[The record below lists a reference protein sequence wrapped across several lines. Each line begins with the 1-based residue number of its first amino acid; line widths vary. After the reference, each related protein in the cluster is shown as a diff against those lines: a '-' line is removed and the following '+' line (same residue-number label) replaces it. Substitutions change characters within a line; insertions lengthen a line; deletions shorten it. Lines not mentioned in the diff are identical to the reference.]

1 MDDSYDTEVSAVLLG
16 FGMLDKAQRH
26 AFAEQFNTFMYDSPQ
41 GQRRSM
47 DVWSIQCR
55 ESENPTARM
64 IAETSAVYA
73 AGTKK
78 RRKANRSK

>member
-26 AFAEQFNTFMYDSPQ
+26 AFAEQFNTFMYGSPQ
-41 GQRRSM
+41 GQRRLM
-47 DVWSIQCR
+47 DAWSIQCR